1 MRKKCILYRYL
12 YFQLL
17 KSLKEFKEK
26 SVGAGTKF
34 LKMGIIQSLQVA
46 LPTIEEQNK
55 IISKLDSISAETKK
69 LENVYQEKLD
79 DIEELKKSI
88 LQKAFNGEL

>member
-1 MRKKCILYRYL
+1 
-12 YFQLL
+12 
-17 KSLKEFKEK
+17 
-26 SVGAGTKF
+26 
-34 LKMGIIQSLQVA
+34 MGIIQSLQVA